1 LCELTV
7 EAIASLVESP
17 GGAIWLLDEHGIYSR
32 NAFWNMS
39 DADGNEPSGSSL
51 AIWLKQHQW
60 IIDIEEYRVNPI
72 KYAELQLPP
81 WIASLPN
88 AWLLIPLLHHEQLI
102 GFIILKHSLA
112 KISLNW
118 EVSDLIKTAA
128 SQAAA
133 HLAQMRAANALI
145 VARQFESYNRATT
158 FVIHDLKNL
167 VAQLSL
173 LLSNAQKYKNNPEFQ
188 EDMITTVESS
198 VARMN
203 KVLAQLKR
211 GGQDGHPQS
220 VNLRTL
226 LPEIVAAKSAF
237 RLKPTLDC
245 ADGNLTVCA
254 DGVQL
259 GRVIGHVLQ
268 NALEATHESGKISIN
283 AKPEDGHVLVEI
295 ADTGSGMEAEFIRD
309 RLFRPFDSTKGA
321 GMGIGAYE
329 CREYVN
335 GIGGKIMVQSQ
346 PGKGTVF
353 QIFLP
358 SASPDASA
366 VQSKGLKEQAA

>member
-1 LCELTV
+1 L
-7 EAIASLVESP
+7 
-17 GGAIWLLDEHGIYSR
+17 H
-32 NAFWNMS
+32 
-39 DADGNEPSGSSL
+39 
-51 AIWLKQHQW
+51 
-60 IIDIEEYRVNPI
+60 
-72 KYAELQLPP
+72 LPT
-81 WIASLPN
+81 WIAGLPN

-353 QIFLP
+353 QIILP